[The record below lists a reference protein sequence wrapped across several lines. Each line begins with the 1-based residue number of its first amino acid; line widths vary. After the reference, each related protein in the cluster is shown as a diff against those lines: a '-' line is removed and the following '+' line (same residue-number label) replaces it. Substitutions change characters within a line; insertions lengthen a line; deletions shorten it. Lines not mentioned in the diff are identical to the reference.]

1 MTKRI
6 LLFEDKP
13 LMNEICGDISQYLP
27 LLKKVKTH
35 YDNLEMGNFNN
46 EIFKEIVLKGIIG
59 IEANFTKYLEDQMK
73 KMDVTNS
80 VLKQNLL
87 NGCKP
92 LFQRFVD
99 AVDQLKK
106 FKPETY
112 SRNIGLKLKY
122 ISFIDEVFCLS
133 NSDKEE
139 ILEND
144 CRIYLENER
153 ELELHKDLTK
163 FIEAFEKVSNNLK
176 NLKFAH
182 NYRTGEEITA
192 ISNTFLEFKNDK
204 YSIIPGSIP
213 FASRYR
219 ENSLKNG

>member
-13 LMNEICGDISQYLP
+13 LMNEICGDLNQYLP
-27 LLKKVKTH
+27 FLNRVKKN
-35 YDNLEMGNFNN
+35 YDNLEMGAFSN
-46 EIFKEIVLKGIIG
+46 EIFKEIVLKGIVG
-59 IEANFTKYLEDQMK
+59 IEDNFTKYLENQME

-99 AVDQLKK
+99 SVNELKK
-106 FKPETY
+106 FKPDTY
-112 SRNIGLKLKY
+112 SRVTGLKLKF
-122 ISFIDEVFCLS
+122 ISFKNEVFYLS
-133 NSDKEE
+133 ENDKEE
-139 ILEND
+139 ILENN
-144 CRIYLENER
+144 CRVYLENEK